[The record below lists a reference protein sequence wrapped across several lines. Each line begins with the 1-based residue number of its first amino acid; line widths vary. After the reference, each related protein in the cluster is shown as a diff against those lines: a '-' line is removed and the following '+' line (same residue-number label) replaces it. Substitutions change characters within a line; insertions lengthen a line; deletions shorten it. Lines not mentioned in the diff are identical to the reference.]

1 MTFFGDALAHAI
13 LPGVAVAYLLG
24 GGSQEPLFW
33 GGLVAGVGT
42 ALGIGALSK
51 TGQVREDTAIGV
63 IFAGMFAL
71 GVALISTV
79 RNFSVDLTHFMFG
92 NVLGVSPGNLLLT
105 VIFGALVLLLVVA
118 FYKEFLVIS
127 FDPVLAQILR
137 IPDQVFRYL
146 LLVMLAVTVVISL
159 QTVGVGLMV
168 AMLVTPAAT
177 ASLLTR
183 RLPVMMGVAALCG
196 ATVSRHGPVPV
207 VLRQCGIRRRDRAR
221 VHRVLPAGTRLRAR
235 PRPPGAALDP
245 VLEVLMMQQ
254 DSPENKAQIVYF
266 SHGGGPLPIL
276 GDPGHRA
283 MVDFMLRLP
292 SRLRRPDAI
301 LVISAHWEESA
312 ATLLGAQAPPCSMII
327 MVSPPK
333 PMRSPTRRREAP
345 ILRTGSPDC

>member
-1 MTFFGDALAHAI
+1 MLEFLLSPLRYEFMVRGLVAAVTVGVVCAVLGSYVVLRGMTFFGDALAHAI

-24 GGSQEPLFW
+24 GGAQGPLFW

-92 NVLGVSPGNLLLT
+92 NVLGVSPTSLLLT
-105 VIFGALVLLLVVA
+105 LAFGGLVLVLVVA

-137 IPDQVFRYL
+137 IPDQFFRYL
-146 LLVMLAVTVVISL
+146 LLVMLAVTVVIAL

-183 RLPVMMGVAALCG
+183 RLPVMMVVAASVG
-196 ATVSRHGPVPV
+196 AASAVIGLYLSYYVNVASGAAI
-207 VLRQCGIRRRDRAR
+207 VLMCTAFFLLALVFAPGSGLIARRRPPR
-221 VHRVLPAGTRLRAR
+221 RL
-235 PRPPGAALDP
+235 
-245 VLEVLMMQQ
+245 
-254 DSPENKAQIVYF
+254 
-266 SHGGGPLPIL
+266 
-276 GDPGHRA
+276 
-283 MVDFMLRLP
+283 
-292 SRLRRPDAI
+292 
-301 LVISAHWEESA
+301 
-312 ATLLGAQAPPCSMII
+312 
-327 MVSPPK
+327 
-333 PMRSPTRRREAP
+333 MR
-345 ILRTGSPDC
+345 